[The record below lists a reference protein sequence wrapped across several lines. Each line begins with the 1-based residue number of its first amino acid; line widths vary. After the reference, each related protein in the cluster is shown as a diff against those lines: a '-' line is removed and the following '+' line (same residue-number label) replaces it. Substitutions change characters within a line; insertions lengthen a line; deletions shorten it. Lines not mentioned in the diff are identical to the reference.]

1 MGILGALLPIGDAV
15 QLVSQV
21 LRPNPAARHV
31 PVAQPTKPS
40 FGEELEAA
48 RARAET
54 LMRLYDADGDQRL
67 NLTESGMAQQ
77 AFARNDMNGDGL
89 LDVTE
94 LTQSYLRQ
102 P

>member
-1 MGILGALLPIGDAV
+1 MGLLGALLPIGDAV
-15 QLVSQV
+15 RLVSQV
-21 LRPNPAARHV
+21 LHPSPAARHV
-31 PVAQPTKPS
+31 PVAQPAKPS

-77 AFARNDMNGDGL
+77 AFARNDVNGDGL